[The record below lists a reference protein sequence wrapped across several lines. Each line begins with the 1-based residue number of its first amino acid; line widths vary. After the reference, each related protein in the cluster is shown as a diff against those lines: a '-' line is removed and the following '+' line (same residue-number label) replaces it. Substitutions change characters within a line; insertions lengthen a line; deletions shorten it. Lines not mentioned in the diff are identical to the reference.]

1 MQHEDS
7 GWSSQ
12 AVTIYLGIDPK
23 HFRLSLISRNPDYS
37 LVQLTGVESN
47 SLGVTA
53 NLDSGKTVEVPFG
66 LAAVDVESSSIS
78 VVSASST
85 KSVTTSVTKLFRTKF
100 MAELGARL
108 VPH

>member
-78 VVSASST
+78 VVSASSN
-85 KSVTTSVTKLFRTKF
+85 KVGYYVCYE
-100 MAELGARL
+100 AI
-108 VPH
+108 PN